1 MYRALGVTHP
11 ANARPQTLSCLQL
24 PAAAGMQPVLPPVL
38 EETANTPARGFGS
51 RGLPLPHGTTGI
63 PPPPPSHP
71 PTCRPRVVGDG
82 DRVPVLLGVDGE
94 EPHAEAAVVGEGSA
108 VVKVLQVDA
117 ELVAALHRQHVD
129 PLQPC
134 GRGRGGVGG
143 PRRGWGGWEPL
154 GRGHG
159 VGQGA
164 VPTLQPSL
172 LLPHG

>member
-1 MYRALGVTHP
+1 MSPTLQTPDRRPSPASSSPWLQGCSRYCHQCWRRRLTPRRGDLVAVGSPRPTGPRA
-11 ANARPQTLSCLQL
+11 S
-24 PAAAGMQPVLPPVL
+24 PP
-38 EETANTPARGFGS
+38 S
-51 RGLPLPHGTTGI
+51 
-63 PPPPPSHP
+63 PSHP